1 MIAGDR
7 REIPGAVRA
16 SAGLST
22 SLADVDRLIQA
33 VGVIASGDDP
43 PVVYE
48 QDTETGDFW
57 PLVDVPGWTTQERGP
72 GASCARG

>member
-1 MIAGDR
+1 MLAGDR

-22 SLADVDRLIQA
+22 STGDIDRLAAA
-33 VGVIASGDDP
+33 VATIASGDAAPVAYDQDP
-43 PVVYE
+43 H
-48 QDTETGDFW
+48 TGDFW
-57 PLVDVPGWTTQERGP
+57 PLGERPGWTAADRSF